1 MPRHPCYS
9 QGCSHAHYIIR
20 YQIAVLNFYR
30 VSRPKHVHDHLR
42 SDIRYHERPKPN
54 GGIRHGNMDYIEE
67 EARPRFLFSS
77 SAGASSAA
85 ALPAETRKVSK
96 FHAAACLS
104 AAAALGLL
112 AYLSLSDSQTLS
124 SLLLWAALSLALGP
138 FAPLSATGGDARVG
152 HGDPLPDPEPV
163 PCHSDLDEPKG
174 RFQGRR
180 TRSQKL
186 DGPAPSV
193 ATISKAPSAER
204 NKDPIFVNGGGSAN
218 DNKAKEEEE
227 EKEWT
232 DEDLELLKKQISKH
246 PVGEPRRWERIAE
259 AFQGRHGLDS
269 VIDTAKSSSERR
281 PASGDPYQQFLKQR
295 KPVDKRLAAGE
306 VESHPQDGSL
316 MEHGDPKKDN
326 GEGNGKWSS
335 GEDLA
340 LLNAL
345 KAFPKDVA
353 MRWEKIAAAVPG
365 RSKAS
370 CMKRVAELKKSF
382 RSSKSTEV

>member
-1 MPRHPCYS
+1 MP
-9 QGCSHAHYIIR
+9 
-20 YQIAVLNFYR
+20 NFYR
-30 VSRPKHVHDHLR
+30 LSRPKHVHDHLR
-42 SDIRYHERPKPN
+42 SDVRYHERAKPN
-54 GGIRHGNMDYIEE
+54 GGRLHRVMDYIEE

-77 SAGASSAA
+77 SSGASSAA
-85 ALPAETRKVSK
+85 APAETRKVSK
-96 FHAAACLS
+96 FHAAGCLS
-104 AAAALGLL
+104 AAAALLLL
-112 AYLSLSDSQTLS
+112 AYLSLSGSQILS

-152 HGDPLPDPEPV
+152 HGDPLPDPEPA
-163 PCHSDLDEPKG
+163 PSYSDLDEPK
-174 RFQGRR
+174 RRVQGRR

-186 DGPAPSV
+186 DGPPPPV
-193 ATISKAPSAER
+193 ATVSKPAAAET
-204 NKDPIFVNGGGSAN
+204 NKDLIFVNGGGSAN
-218 DNKAKEEEE
+218 DNKGKEQEE

-232 DEDLELLKKQISKH
+232 DEDLELLKKQVSKH

-269 VIDTAKSSSERR
+269 VIDTAKSLSERR
-281 PASGDPYQQFLKQR
+281 PAAGDPYQQFLKQR
-295 KPVDKRLAAGE
+295 KPVDKRVAAVE

-326 GEGNGKWSS
+326 GEGNGNWSS
-335 GEDLA
+335 GEDIA

-345 KAFPKDVA
+345 KAFPKDAA

>member
-1 MPRHPCYS
+1 
-9 QGCSHAHYIIR
+9 
-20 YQIAVLNFYR
+20 
-30 VSRPKHVHDHLR
+30 
-42 SDIRYHERPKPN
+42 
-54 GGIRHGNMDYIEE
+54 MDYIEE

-77 SAGASSAA
+77 SSGASSAA
-85 ALPAETRKVSK
+85 APAETRKVSK

-104 AAAALGLL
+104 AAAALLLL

-152 HGDPLPDPEPV
+152 HGDPLPDAEPA
-163 PCHSDLDEPKG
+163 PSHLDLDEPK
-174 RFQGRR
+174 RRVQGRR
-180 TRSQKL
+180 TRSQKI
-186 DGPAPSV
+186 DGPPPPA
-193 ATISKAPSAER
+193 ATISKPTTAER
-204 NKDPIFVNGGGSAN
+204 NKDLIFVDGVASAN
-218 DNKAKEEEE
+218 DNKGKEQEE

-232 DEDLELLKKQISKH
+232 DEDLELLKKQVSKH

-269 VIDTAKSSSERR
+269 VIDTAKSLSERR
-281 PASGDPYQQFLKQR
+281 PAAGDPYQQFLKQR
-295 KPVDKRLAAGE
+295 KPVDKRAAAVE

-326 GEGNGKWSS
+326 GEGNGNWSS
-335 GEDLA
+335 GEDIA

-345 KAFPKDVA
+345 KAFPKDA
-353 MRWEKIAAAVPG
+353 SMRWEKIAAAVPG
-365 RSKAS
+365 RSKAA

-382 RSSKSTEV
+382 RSSKSTEA